1 MLYRVAGDPKI
12 GYDLGVGTGTYG
24 GYARWVRTL
33 VRVRYG
39 GTVRGYGTGVRYWG
53 YGTGVR
59 YRGTVWGIQCGG
71 PVRGV
76 RYGGTVRGTVGNVVL
91 FPVPYPNPLGMY
103 TVPARDARIENLD
116 FITLQN

>member
-24 GYARWVRTL
+24 GYVRWVRTL

-39 GTVRGYGTGVRYWG
+39 GTVWG

-59 YRGTVWGIQCGG
+59 YGGTVWGYGTG
-71 PVRGV
+71 A
-76 RYGGTVRGTVGNVVL
+76 RYGGTSYRYSVPTVPVFRKCGAISKTVRGYVV
-91 FPVPYPNPLGMY
+91 PVQC
-103 TVPARDARIENLD
+103 THRTT
-116 FITLQN
+116 FWK